1 MDAKITKNRLSRML
15 SYDWLKIV
23 GIAVAVIII
32 WVLIFTMTATRIT
45 CSQSFVIYNY
55 MGNLSFTNTNFE
67 ESYKK
72 AYEKG
77 VFSYEVLEVVPYD
90 LPSSAEYAYTIMDSH
105 LAADEGDVI
114 FVADIDNPSRS
125 YAKDG
130 ETLYDSYVQSLVGT
144 YEYRLEDLD
153 PYSNSSYFAN
163 MKRYVNSYYKGDY
176 KNNEIDS
183 AKVETDFRTR
193 VKENKDKRFKK
204 ESKIQEGIAK
214 DIQRIQSYRNA
225 LIEFYGYLEEGLIRA
240 ERTTVYDHAQNDK
253 VTFEGVYT
261 LNLCP
266 NPETMGNL
274 VDCVAYRTT
283 FIDESGATQYSKSAE
298 NMHIA
303 FLHMD
308 ATEPGFEFESLLY
321 VNDLIKTYRTVAE

>member
-15 SYDWLKIV
+15 SYDWLKILA
-23 GIAVAVIII
+23 IAVAVIVV

-45 CSQSFVIYNY
+45 TAQSFVVYNY
-55 MGNLSFTNTNFE
+55 VGNLSFSNTKFYDGYNQ
-67 ESYKK
+67 

-77 VFSYEVLEVVPYD
+77 VFSYEVLETISYD
-90 LPSSAEYAYTIMDSH
+90 LPANAEYSYTVMDAH

-114 FVADIDNPSRS
+114 FVADIDNPSS
-125 YAKDG
+125 PYTKNG
-130 ETLYDSYVQSLVGT
+130 ETLYDSYVQALIGS
-144 YEYRLEDLD
+144 YKYRLEELD
-153 PYSNSSYFAN
+153 PYSNSSYFAS

-176 KNNEIDS
+176 KNNELNS
-183 AKVETDFRTR
+183 AKVEADFRAR

-204 ESKIQEGIAK
+204 EAQIQEGIVK
-214 DIQRIQSYRNA
+214 EIQRIQSYRNA

-240 ERTTVYDHAQNDK
+240 EKTTVYDHTQNDK
-253 VTFEGVYT
+253 VTIEGVYT

-266 NPETMGNL
+266 NKETMGDL
-274 VDCVAYRTT
+274 VDYVAYQTT
-283 FIDESGATQYSKSAE
+283 FVDEAGVTQYSKSAE

-303 FLHMD
+303 FLHMES
-308 ATEPGFEFESLLY
+308 TEPGFEFESLLY